1 MLGFTT
7 PPKMLPAMLR
17 PISFLVV
24 ALAYGFCAS
33 PAAAQMSQS
42 DLLTRLDRLEATIR
56 DLTGSIE
63 QLQYRNQ
70 QLDQQVQRLQAQIQG
85 GAASSASAAPPPPQP
100 QRPVA
105 PYSPPPV
112 APNTQV
118 IAAEPP
124 PATVVAP
131 GPASSG
137 RGDASTRRSIRPLL
151 ARRGRLAPAPPPRN
165 RRRQFQIR
173 LPARASPARRSIS
186 RLCRHRLPLRR
197 RAATCR
203 HRRQPIRAQL
213 APCRRP
219 CRRRAR
225 RKTNTIRPTDIWCT
239 RTTRRRQTHSGPF

>member
-85 GAASSASAAPPPPQP
+85 GAASSASAAPPPPSHSV
-100 QRPVA
+100 RPRRTRRH
-105 PYSPPPV
+105 PSRRTRRSSPPNRRLHLSSRQGLLR
-112 APNTQV
+112 AG
-118 IAAEPP
+118 AATP
-124 PATVVAP
+124 
-131 GPASSG
+131 
-137 RGDASTRRSIRPLL
+137 STRRSIRPLL

-165 RRRQFQIR
+165 RRRLFQIR

-225 RKTNTIRPTDIWCT
+225 RRTNTIRPTDIWCT
-239 RTTRRRQTHSGPF
+239 RTMRRRQTHSGPF